1 MSKTDEIIF
10 TVSEAPEGG
19 YTARALGY
27 SIFTEGDT
35 IDEVK
40 RNIKDAIDCHF
51 DETMVKPKMAYIH
64 YVRNEIL
71 SLV

>member
-19 YTARALGY
+19 YTVRALGY

-40 RNIKDAIDCHF
+40 RNIKDVIDCHF
-51 DETMVKPKMAYIH
+51 DETMVKPKTPHIRY
-64 YVRNEIL
+64 L
-71 SLV
+71 